1 MQNVQKLNAL
11 KYAADFLSGGK
22 KGGGGLN
29 VR

>member
-1 MQNVQKLNAL
+1 MQYVQKLNAL
-11 KYAADFLSGGK
+11 KYATVFLSGGK